1 VLKFAQG
8 QAPVTPKDAATL
20 VLVRPSTRGV
30 EVFCVERNKK
40 VRFMGGAIVFPGG
53 KLDERDRDVAWELL
67 STTPPERGLG
77 FAADLAMLRAL
88 AVAACRE
95 SLEEAAILP
104 VTGGALGEVELIA
117 LRTAMAAHPEAL
129 RETLEA
135 RALRLDLA
143 ALHPLAHWITPE
155 AETRRFDARFFMACA
170 PEGQP
175 GAHDE
180 SETMASFW
188 ATPAEVLARFDASEV
203 QLAPPT
209 HRTLSVLAETATV
222 EGAFAAAERAC
233 LDPICPKLVQ
243 HRDEAGDTLALVLPG
258 DPEHEIREPRV
269 AGASRYVLRGE
280 HWRPGTAPAL
290 LATRAT

>member
-1 VLKFAQG
+1 MLRFSPDQPPV
-8 QAPVTPKDAATL
+8 APRDASTL
-20 VLVRPSTRGV
+20 VLVRPAAGGM

-53 KLDERDRDVAWELL
+53 KLDDAHDRDPVWERL
-67 STTPPERGLG
+67 STAPAPRGLG
-77 FAADLAMLRAL
+77 FAADRATLRAL

-104 VTGGALGEVELIA
+104 VAGGALREPDLLA
-117 LRTAMAAHPEAL
+117 LRASISKRAEAL

-143 ALHPLAHWITPE
+143 ALHPLAHWVTPE
-155 AETRRFDARFFMACA
+155 AETRRFDARFFLACA

-188 ATPAEVLARFDASEV
+188 AAPAEVLARFDASEV

-209 HRTLSVLAETATV
+209 HRTLSVLAEARTV
-222 EGAFAAAERAC
+222 EGAFAAAARAT
-233 LDPICPKLVQ
+233 LEPICPKLVQ
-243 HRDEAGDTLALVLPG
+243 HRDASGETLALVLPG
-258 DPEHEIREPRV
+258 DPEHDVREARV

-280 HWRPGTAPAL
+280 HWRPGSAP
-290 LATRAT
+290 